1 MEQKG
6 ELETMKIKSI
16 LLLCVLLSGAVAH
29 AGALLK
35 PTSGVTQALRAKN
48 LDVKSDI
55 NGAFAQTTVTTI
67 YDNPNDDRIEADFIY
82 SAPAGAVVTG
92 FAYWYGD
99 EKVVARVVEKER
111 AAQIYQYITSRMRDP
126 ALVEMIGKN
135 TFRARIFPVEPRTD
149 LKIEVQFAQMLDATK
164 TGWQWKFPLREE
176 TGGAP
181 LNSMTMRIH
190 VAGDRAATSNAGQLD
205 SSDNLNIKR
214 DNFTGTGDVRVDIA
228 GKNPEFYAAR
238 DGGSDGFFALALKG
252 KGTGVPKISSIK
264 TYDLTSAKSAGGA
277 RFLFGRYRG
286 EGAATAGPM
295 KLQFPNGVEKGN
307 VASQLWAA
315 SFIEDLSKRDANRE
329 RVVALSKRFGMPS
342 KWTSWLAIPLAERK
356 NFKKQILASDRES
369 AARAYAAA
377 VARGDKAAAEREKI
391 RVAKV
396 TKELIAVGEDYS
408 SDEERQSLA
417 SYLNQEL
424 KNVRR
429 ARAQAKYQPISR
441 VKMASLKTFER
452 NLRRAGAKDDADGIE
467 MPVYLLEDELRIA
480 SRLYAGEIANGR
492 GNGAR
497 ARGLKARLKELGNT
511 KVADQY
517 GWSGGQTFIQEQVEA
532 RKQDLALEI
541 AVNRLSDKPSASLQA
556 QKTTQLQ
563 RLAKRFGG
571 DAKGEIQRATETA
584 AAPRAQKLAQEIA
597 ADRLAD
603 KPSASLQA
611 QKTAQLQ
618 RLTKLY
624 GGNAKSEVESATS
637 SVASPL
643 AQQLAT
649 RIAAQEARGETI
661 AGRARLT
668 ELAKLAGQNPEEL
681 LKTAR
686 TENVRQSYNATTD
699 ELVSEVLAGRE
710 SSEKARQLQTKVENY
725 ARNSNDAWQKDAVQR
740 AYNGRSHEL
749 AYSIEAERAK
759 TTPDANRIAQL
770 EAQLSVTAAKT
781 NSNPG
786 GYLDWEKRRVAEKQ
800 GPVKV
805 EDYRYRVAG
814 LDPSAFPRGYGA
826 GDPLLQISAPADARS
841 VIAIMPNGEI
851 KPLEWREATKRW
863 EANFDIPMGTRAD
876 SYLVTIV
883 IVDTTGKRHT
893 LKMRYRVDGQA
904 PQGNAK
910 IQLGA
915 GAQSSDLNL
924 EVSASDDVSR
934 VVALLP
940 WGERLVLRR
949 DKNGAFATKVALPTT
964 WEKPSVP
971 IRFILIDTAH
981 NRTELNV
988 DWKK

>member
-1 MEQKG
+1 
-6 ELETMKIKSI
+6 MKIKPI
-16 LLLCVLLSGAVAH
+16 LLLCVLLGGAVAH

-35 PTSGVTQALRAKN
+35 PTSGVTQALRAKS
-48 LDVKSDI
+48 LDVQSDI

-67 YDNPNDDRIEADFIY
+67 YDNPNDTRIEADFIY

-92 FAYWYGD
+92 FAYWYGS

-149 LKIEVQFAQMLDATK
+149 LKIEVQFAQMLDATPK
-164 TGWQWKFPLREE
+164 GWKWNFPLREE
-176 TGGAP
+176 TGAAP
-181 LNSMTMRIH
+181 LDSMTMKIH
-190 VAGDRAATSNAGQLD
+190 VAGDRAATSNAGELD
-205 SSDNLNIKR
+205 ARDNLNIKR
-214 DNFTGTGDVRVDIA
+214 TGFTGTDDVRVEIA
-228 GKNPEFYAAR
+228 GKTPEFYAAR

-252 KGTGVPKISSIK
+252 KGADIPKISGVKI
-264 TYDLTSAKSAGGA
+264 YDLASAKSASGA

-286 EGAATAGPM
+286 AGAATAGAA
-295 KLQFPNGVEKGN
+295 KLQFSNRVAKGN

-342 KWTSWLAIPLAERK
+342 KWTSWLAIPTAERA

-369 AARAYAAA
+369 AARAYASA
-377 VARGDKAAAEREKI
+377 VARGDSAAAAREKI
-391 RVAKV
+391 RVAQV
-396 TKELIAVGEDYS
+396 TKELVAVGEDYS
-408 SDEERQSLA
+408 SNEERQSLA

-429 ARAQAKYQPISR
+429 AQTQAKYEKISR
-441 VKMASLKTFER
+441 AKLASLKQFER
-452 NLRRAGAKDDADGIE
+452 NLRRAGAKDDADGVE
-467 MPVYLLEDELRIA
+467 MPVYLLEDELRIGA
-480 SRLYAGEIANGR
+480 RLLAGEVANGR

-497 ARGLKARLKELGNT
+497 AKGLQARLDELANT
-511 KVADQY
+511 KVAHNY
-517 GWSGGQTFIQEQVEA
+517 GWGANEFMDEQVRA
-532 RKQDLALEI
+532 RTQDLALEI
-541 AVNRLSDKPSASLQA
+541 AANRLSDKPSASFQA
-556 QKTTQLQ
+556 QKTLQMQ
-563 RLAKRFGG
+563 RLTKRFGG
-571 DAKGEIQRATETA
+571 DAKEQIQYATQA
-584 AAPRAQKLAQEIA
+584 AAQPRAQKLAQEIA
-597 ADRLAD
+597 ANRLAA
-603 KPSASLQA
+603 KPSATLQA

-618 RLTKLY
+618 RLAKMY
-624 GGNAKSEVESATS
+624 GGDAKGEIDGATS
-637 SVASPL
+637 AVAAPL
-643 AQQLAT
+643 AQGLAT
-649 RIAAQEARGETI
+649 QIVAQEASGKSI
-661 AGRARLT
+661 VGRPRLT
-668 ELAKLAGQNPEEL
+668 ELAKLAGQNPDDL

-686 TENVRQSYNATTD
+686 TENVRQNYNATTD
-699 ELVSEVLAGRE
+699 DLVSEVLAGRE
-710 SSEKARQLQTKVENY
+710 NSEKARKLQTQVEDY
-725 ARNSNDAWQKDAVQR
+725 ARNSNDEWQKDAVQR

-759 TTPDANRIAQL
+759 SAPDANRINSL
-770 EAQLSVTAAKT
+770 EAQLSETAAKT

-814 LDPSAFPRGYGA
+814 LNPSDFPRGYGA
-826 GDPLLQISAPADARS
+826 GDPLLQISAPADAKS

-851 KPLEWREATKRW
+851 KPLEWRAATKRW

-883 IVDTTGKRHT
+883 IVSKDGVRHV
-893 LKMRYRVDGQA
+893 LKMRYRVDDQA
-904 PQGNAK
+904 PKGDAK
-910 IQLGA
+910 IQLNAGA
-915 GAQSSDLNL
+915 PTDAPADAQSSDLNL

-949 DKNGAFATKVALPTT
+949 GKDGAFATKVTVPAT
-964 WEKPSVP
+964 WDKPSVP
-971 IRFILIDTAH
+971 VRFILIDTAH

-988 DWKK
+988 NWNK